1 MLMLVDLGQEPGN
14 DLARLGLDHGR
25 LAEVELAAG
34 DGSRPATASTKND
47 PPRWPTEP
55 R

>member
-25 LAEVELAAG
+25 LAEVELAGG
-34 DGSRPATASTKND
+34 DGVAAGNGLDHERPAALAD
-47 PPRWPTEP
+47 
-55 R
+55 